1 MMTGKAVAKK
11 GGKFVTAQKDESAED
26 VSTRPRPP
34 SSFMKRSPIPAL
46 SSPREEVEPEKE
58 ITARDETEVKSQV
71 STSATDDERDEEAVK
86 LEGMKLPQ
94 LKEVAKS
101 RGIKGYSKLKKSEL
115 VELLLNS

>member
-1 MMTGKAVAKK
+1 MTGKAVARK
-11 GGKFVTAQKDESAED
+11 GGKFVAAPKDAVKKDESAES

-34 SSFMKRSPIPAL
+34 SSFTRRSPIPAL
-46 SSPREEVEPEKE
+46 SGPREEVEPEKE
-58 ITARDETEVKSQV
+58 IIEMKSEV
-71 STSATDDERDEEAVK
+71 STSTTDDERDEEAVK